1 MNNIYKIEEFL
12 FGTLQNLL
20 NTNSIDRDDLDCF
33 HRILYQ
39 EQNGSFESKK
49 INSLIFIIL
58 SLLTPE
64 IKINQ
69 INQEQNT
76 KIANNRNLKYNKDY
90 TIFHLEGEA
99 NPNDKIDNAMKILTN
114 R

>member
-1 MNNIYKIEEFL
+1 MNNTYKIEEFL

-39 EQNGSFESKK
+39 EQIDSFENKK

-69 INQEQNT
+69 IGQEQST
-76 KIANNRNLKYNKDY
+76 KIVNNKNLKYNKD
-90 TIFHLEGEA
+90 
-99 NPNDKIDNAMKILTN
+99 
-114 R
+114 

>member
-39 EQNGSFESKK
+39 EQDCSFNSKK
-49 INSLIFIIL
+49 IDSLIFIIL
-58 SLLTPE
+58 SLLSPKVE
-64 IKINQ
+64 INEPKVK
-69 INQEQNT
+69 NT
-76 KIANNRNLKYNKDY
+76 NNKNLKYNKDY
-90 TIFHLEGEA
+90 TVFHLMNEA
-99 NPNDKIDNAMKILTN
+99 SEDKIDNAMKILTN